1 MIDIHWR
8 SLKTAAAAAAADD
21 DDDDDDC
28 KESSDPQARI
38 YQRIP
43 SLPSKLHQMLHSPLE
58 QACRR
63 RHKKFAATL
72 RATYGNMNSTWI
84 RIRLKHVH
92 IGVNHLVI

>member
-21 DDDDDDC
+21 DDDDDC
-28 KESSDPQARI
+28 KESSDPPNFEVAQARVS
-38 YQRIP
+38 QRIP
-43 SLPSKLHQMLHSPLE
+43 SLLSKRIRPGCCIALE

-72 RATYGNMNSTWI
+72 RATYGNMNS
-84 RIRLKHVH
+84 H
-92 IGVNHLVI
+92 GFESA